1 MECVLCNKQYIS
13 RSETTFNLKLS
24 NQQKDVIKQNSLQA
38 DQHFRLPGNNFNKHA
53 KFTLIKKLNDT
64 NTDKELLK
72 CKLKNVKN

>member
-13 RSETTFNLKLS
+13 KSETTFNLKLS

-38 DQHFRLPGNNFNKHA
+38 DQHFRLPGNNFNKRA
-53 KFTLIKKLNDT
+53 KFTLIKKLYDT